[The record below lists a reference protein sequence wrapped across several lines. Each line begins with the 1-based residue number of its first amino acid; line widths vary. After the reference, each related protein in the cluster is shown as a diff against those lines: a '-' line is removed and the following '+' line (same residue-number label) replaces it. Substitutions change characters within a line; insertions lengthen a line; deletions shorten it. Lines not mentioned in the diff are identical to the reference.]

1 MTLSA
6 WSSCANIS
14 AFQTQACN
22 LEGTSLQSYSPQKR
36 VRCAG
41 TSLHSHGMPTCTVA
55 RVVPGQNLQ
64 CRTLPPLC
72 TICTVCWTLT
82 AALQHFETLTVKIQK
97 PRENG
102 FYYRYQNDLSVI
114 LLYAIKFNLRNMLY
128 CRKWPAKG

>member
-1 MTLSA
+1 MEQL
-6 WSSCANIS
+6 CKYFRIPD
-14 AFQTQACN
+14 
-22 LEGTSLQSYSPQKR
+22 TSLQFGGNVLAKLLTAKTGSVCWYKLAL
-36 VRCAG
+36 VWG
-41 TSLHSHGMPTCTVA
+41 LPTCTVA

-64 CRTLPPLC
+64 CRTLPPVC